1 MKVLLLLLI
10 VLLACSESEDT
21 DKELINTVIVPGLE
35 AVGIKLGDDL
45 DRVMNLYG
53 EPRLDFRPEW
63 YNSYQSNR
71 WNIAYDW
78 SDLGV
83 TVYFDNN
90 DRAVEI
96 GVRNPEAR
104 TIRGLGVGSTWDEV
118 HEVYGNESNVD
129 SGQGGIIA
137 FGDGGAKYSD
147 AYTSRGVEFRYRF
160 RPFIVVQVVV
170 FDRD

>member
-1 MKVLLLLLI
+1 MKVLLILLVI
-10 VLLACSESEDT
+10 LLACGESEDT

-45 DRVMNLYG
+45 DRVMKLYG

-63 YNSYQSNR
+63 YNTNQSSL
-71 WNIAYDW
+71 WTVAYDW
-78 SDLGV
+78 SDMGL
-83 TVYFDNN
+83 TVYFN
-90 DRAVEI
+90 DAGRAIEI

-118 HEVYGNESNVD
+118 HEEYGDEENITPS
-129 SGQGGIIA
+129 QGGVI
-137 FGDGGAKYSD
+137 FGDGGANYSD
-147 AYTSRGVEFRYRF
+147 SYDARGIEFRYRI

-170 FDRD
+170 FDRE